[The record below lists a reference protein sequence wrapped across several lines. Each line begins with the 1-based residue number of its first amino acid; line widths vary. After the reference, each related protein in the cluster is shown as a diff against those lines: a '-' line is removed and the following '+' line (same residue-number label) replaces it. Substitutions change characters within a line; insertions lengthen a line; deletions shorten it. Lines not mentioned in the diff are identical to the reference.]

1 MVKKNFKI
9 ENAVDKFF
17 TKPENSTHDTQNELY
32 EHDTHNTQRRQKNPR
47 INMAFYN
54 DHLEYLQ
61 MISRIKGISITQYVN
76 DLILVDKKKNREII
90 NKAKELFK

>member
-17 TKPENSTHDTQNELY
+17 TKSEDNTHSTQNELY
-32 EHDTHNTQRRQKNPR
+32 THNTHDTRRRQKNPR

-76 DLILVDKKKNREII
+76 DLILVDKKKNQGII
-90 NKAKELFK
+90 NQAKELFK